1 MFVQIQ
7 TVDGQFFASD
17 PVELV
22 DTGMTVQEWDQSL
35 NEVENLLC
43 NFREMDYLSLDIGG
57 RKKFFNPA
65 NILWAEVILS

>member
-22 DTGMTVQEWDQSL
+22 DTGLSPQEWDTLLES
-35 NEVENLLC
+35 VEGLMQDW
-43 NFREMDYLSLDIGG
+43 REMDYLALEIGG

-65 NILWAEVILS
+65 NILWAELVL